1 MREKELLREA
11 MKGIPP
17 EHLEAA
23 MADFYARQPGVWMGP
38 PPPSIDAQIAHMDA
52 VMRARGLD
60 SSVGRRKQ

>member
-1 MREKELLREA
+1 MLREKEALREA

-38 PPPSIDAQIAHMDA
+38 PPPSIDEQIAHMER
-52 VMRARGLD
+52 VMKARGYE
-60 SSVGRRKQ
+60 SSAGRR